1 MTPTVSTISDLKDI
15 LDYRT
20 AIAFLAILLV
30 SNVALFSLLL
40 REQAAHVKSLRVIIP
55 VADKLAEMVKLL
67 DMRKPRNGPQGFRAG
82 D

>member
-1 MTPTVSTISDLKDI
+1 MSSTVTTISDLKDI

-30 SNVALFSLLL
+30 SNVALFFFLQ

-67 DMRKPRNGPQGFRAG
+67 DMRRPKHGQPG